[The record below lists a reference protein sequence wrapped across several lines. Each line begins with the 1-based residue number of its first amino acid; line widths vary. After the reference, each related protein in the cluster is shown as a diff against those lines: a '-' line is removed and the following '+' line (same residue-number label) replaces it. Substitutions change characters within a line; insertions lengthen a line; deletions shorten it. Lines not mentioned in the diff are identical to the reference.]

1 MQEPALSAREAA
13 QRLGVKPE
21 TLYAYVSRG
30 LLRRVRTPG
39 GPSRFAP
46 AEVEALRARSRS
58 GRKVLELP
66 VESALTTV
74 AEDGLFFRGE
84 DSALLATTRAFEEVA
99 QLLWTG
105 AFEELE
111 SWRADPEAVRI
122 AAAAQGAL
130 PESALPLDRLRVAV
144 AALAAIDPLRFQ
156 TAPEAVAV
164 TGRRLLAAMAS
175 SPAPSAVPPPLRV
188 RGRELRDSIAGRLWA
203 GLATGDPPPGAVEAL
218 NAALV
223 LLADHELSVS
233 TLAARMAASISADP
247 YAVASVG
254 LSALGGALHAVAAL
268 AAEDM
273 LAEVGEPGSAASAVG
288 ARLRRGDRVPGF
300 GHRLHPHG
308 DPRAAVL
315 LGAVRHAFD
324 GSPGL
329 AATEAVLAVAAERGL
344 PPPNV
349 DFALAG
355 LTRAAGLRRGAGEAV
370 FGVARCAGWL
380 AHAIEEY
387 AVAAEPRRRPV
398 YVAVPI
404 APER

>member
-1 MQEPALSAREAA
+1 MQEPTLTAKEAA
-13 QRLGVKPE
+13 GRLGVKPE

-58 GRKVLELP
+58 GRRVLELP

-111 SWRADPEAVRI
+111 SWRVDAQ
-122 AAAAQGAL
+122 AARVAASAHQAL
-130 PESALPLDRLRVAV
+130 PADALPLDRLRIAV
-144 AALAAIDPLRFQ
+144 AALAALDPLRFQ

-164 TGRRLLAAMAS
+164 TGRRLLAATAAS
-175 SPAPSAVPPPLRV
+175 LAPEAEPPPLAV
-188 RGRELRDSIAGRLWA
+188 RGRELRASIAGRLWA
-203 GLATGDPPPGAVEAL
+203 GLAAGEPPPGGVEAL

-233 TLAARMAASISADP
+233 TLAARMAASIAADP

-254 LSALGGALHAVAAL
+254 LSALGGAMNAVAAL

-273 LAEVGEPGSAASAVG
+273 LAEVTQPGAAARVVGE
-288 ARLRRGDRVPGF
+288 RLRRGDRVPGF
-300 GHRLHPHG
+300 GHRLHPRG
-308 DPRAAVL
+308 DPRAGVL
-315 LGAVRHAFD
+315 LDAVRSAFD
-324 GSPGL
+324 I
-329 AATEAVLAVAAERGL
+329 AAADEVLAVAAERGL

-349 DFALAG
+349 DFALAALARG
-355 LTRAAGLRRGAGEAV
+355 ASLRRGAGEAI

-387 AVAAEPRRRPV
+387 AAAAEPRPRPV
-398 YVAVPI
+398 YVGVPVV
-404 APER
+404 PER